1 MPTKKRR
8 SKANVPSASALVS
21 PAPDVDITLM
31 NDHSISLDG
40 SRAKR
45 ELRLQFETTVGI
57 DPRHKQ
63 ELEEALLEMIKFPTP
78 DNKRAVFEFL
88 DTHAGM
94 NIPEGSAARAVIKAA
109 LGVE

>member
-1 MPTKKRR
+1 MGLPKIR
-8 SKANVPSASALVS
+8 
-21 PAPDVDITLM
+21 
-31 NDHSISLDG
+31 
-40 SRAKR
+40 
-45 ELRLQFETTVGI
+45 
-57 DPRHKQ
+57 
-63 ELEEALLEMIKFPTP
+63 EEALLEMIKFPTP